1 MLVNQLP
8 HLMNQRQV
16 SIRQLSRATGI
27 TYTTIR
33 AVYHG
38 QRRSVQLEVL
48 DAICEALQVQP
59 GDIFHHVPAA
69 GQAAAKVIEASP
81 APSPTETGTSPAPAQ
96 RGKTGPGG
104 DWRSW

>member
-8 HLMNQRQV
+8 QIMEQKGV
-16 SIRQLSRATGI
+16 SIRRLSRLTGI

-33 AVYHG
+33 AMHHG

-48 DAICEALQVQP
+48 DAVCEVLEVQP
-59 GDIFHHVPAA
+59 GDIYRHQPA
-69 GQAAAKVIEASP
+69 GGKRLIEDEVRPP
-81 APSPTETGTSPAPAQ
+81 APPRPSQNVRHLPGPSD
-96 RGKTGPGG
+96 KTDPQI

>member
-1 MLVNQLP
+1 MLVNYLPQL
-8 HLMNQRQV
+8 MKQRQF

-33 AVYHG
+33 AVYHS

-59 GDIFHHVPAA
+59 GDIYRHV
-69 GQAAAKVIEASP
+69 AAADQRTREVFEEST
-81 APSPTETGTSPAPAQ
+81 APLSETDSEQAPPQ
-96 RGKTGPGG
+96 RVKSGSGG